1 MKRKLVLTLLALC
14 SMAVV
19 ALFLKPRVIEHL
31 CIRQLDSDDRA
42 VRMTAARKLGELRS
56 AKAVPTLTEVF
67 QRDGDERRE
76 KTEGILHY
84 SAQALVRIGAPS
96 VPYLVQTLETNDI
109 AKIRDGAIIALSD
122 IGIASPRV
130 VQALIKHARTNVRA
144 LFSLEDFGRAIVPQL
159 IALLRDEERR
169 DIAAHVLSKMG
180 EPALT
185 PVLRSMQGGDRESL
199 LGALVAFKEIGRNSP
214 ERVVSEMISLLSADR
229 GHRIVAGAVLGELG
243 TSATK
248 AVPHLE
254 TLVDSDDPGVKRIAT
269 EALQKIRGTAEDPK

>member
-1 MKRKLVLTLLALC
+1 
-14 SMAVV
+14 
-19 ALFLKPRVIEHL
+19 
-31 CIRQLDSDDRA
+31 
-42 VRMTAARKLGELRS
+42 
-56 AKAVPTLTEVF
+56 
-67 QRDGDERRE
+67 
-76 KTEGILHY
+76 
-84 SAQALVRIGAPS
+84 
-96 VPYLVQTLETNDI
+96 
-109 AKIRDGAIIALSD
+109 
-122 IGIASPRV
+122 
-130 VQALIKHARTNVRA
+130 
-144 LFSLEDFGRAIVPQL
+144 
-159 IALLRDEERR
+159 
-169 DIAAHVLSKMG
+169 MG